1 MSDNS
6 GSAFPRNSVPATVTQ
21 SNGKEYYT
29 PFMPAQDGMS
39 LRDYF
44 AAQALG
50 NIDGRGN
57 EENAAK
63 WCYEMADA
71 MLKEREKNGG

>member
-6 GSAFPRNSVPATVTQ
+6 GSAFPS
-21 SNGKEYYT
+21 
-29 PFMPAQDGMS
+29 GMS

-44 AAQALG
+44 AGQALG
-50 NIDGRGN
+50 NLDSRGI
-57 EENAAK
+57 EESAAK

-71 MLKEREKNGG
+71 MLKEREKNGE